1 MTGHSLASLKLTE
14 EGILV
19 LGIIGRDES
28 YNGVP
33 RGKYIVKPH
42 DRLVVYGKSNHIV
55 SLSNRT
61 DKLQG
66 REEHRK
72 MKERLERE
80 SGKDA

>member
-55 SLSNRT
+55 SLSNLT